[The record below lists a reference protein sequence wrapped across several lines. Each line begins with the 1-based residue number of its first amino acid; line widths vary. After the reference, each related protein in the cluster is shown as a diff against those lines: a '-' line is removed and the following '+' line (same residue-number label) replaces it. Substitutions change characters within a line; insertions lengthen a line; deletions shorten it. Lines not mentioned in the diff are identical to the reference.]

1 MGGTPCL
8 PVQPASWLRLGSA
21 RVLALAHRG
30 MPRRAASSAAATSV
44 AQRHSRAGDTPAPH
58 GSLRLPRPPSGRA
71 PAQGIPLASPYSPLA
86 GCVSALPRTRSRSSL
101 QASTCRPPRAAK
113 VDPPLHP
120 LARLLPRQSAARK
133 RSDTCRETRGLVRS
147 VSRYVTSSPLHS
159 GRPRELPASSRT
171 SFPVRVV
178 KICFLHYCFGL
189 RLFVFFGLLHDFR
202 PPRQLLRLQ
211 FAIFPAKLA
220 LFPTNFPCNKN
231 NFRAHNFTLIVSV

>member
-113 VDPPLHP
+113 VPPLHP

>member
-1 MGGTPCL
+1 MSHVMCYKLHDARECVLPPGNLWKPPASSPPLRVEPPRMGGTPCL
-8 PVQPASWLRLGSA
+8 PVQPASGLRLGSA

-86 GCVSALPRTRSRSSL
+86 GCVSALPAYSL
-101 QASTCRPPRAAK
+101 SLVAACLDVPPSTGGEGGT
-113 VDPPLHP
+113 PLHP

-147 VSRYVTSSPLHS
+147 VSRYVTSSPSHS
-159 GRPRELPASSRT
+159 GRHEELHP
-171 SFPVRVV
+171 
-178 KICFLHYCFGL
+178 
-189 RLFVFFGLLHDFR
+189 LFY
-202 PPRQLLRLQ
+202 
-211 FAIFPAKLA
+211 A
-220 LFPTNFPCNKN
+220 LSLCK
-231 NFRAHNFTLIVSV
+231 

>member
-1 MGGTPCL
+1 MSHVMCYKLHDARECVLPPGNLWKPPASSTPFGSSPRAGDTPCL
-8 PVQPASWLRLGSA
+8 PVQPASGLRLGSA
-21 RVLALAHRG
+21 AYSLSLV
-30 MPRRAASSAAATSV
+30 AASLDV
-44 AQRHSRAGDTPAPH
+44 
-58 GSLRLPRPPSGRA
+58 PPSTG
-71 PAQGIPLASPYSPLA
+71 GE
-86 GCVSALPRTRSRSSL
+86 GGT
-101 QASTCRPPRAAK
+101 
-113 VDPPLHP
+113 PLHP

>member
-1 MGGTPCL
+1 MPTSHVMRYKLHDARECVLPPGNLWKPPASSTPFGSSPRAGDTPCL
-8 PVQPASWLRLGSA
+8 PVQPASGLRLGSA
-21 RVLALAHRG
+21 AYSLSLV
-30 MPRRAASSAAATSV
+30 AASLDV
-44 AQRHSRAGDTPAPH
+44 
-58 GSLRLPRPPSGRA
+58 PPSTG
-71 PAQGIPLASPYSPLA
+71 GE
-86 GCVSALPRTRSRSSL
+86 GGT
-101 QASTCRPPRAAK
+101 
-113 VDPPLHP
+113 PLHP

>member
-1 MGGTPCL
+1 MRPSPWQLMEASGFLDPLRVEPPRMGGTPCL
-8 PVQPASWLRLGSA
+8 PVQPASGLRLGSA

-113 VDPPLHP
+113 VAPPSP
-120 LARLLPRQSAARK
+120 PRAALAAPKCGPQAVRHLQG
-133 RSDTCRETRGLVRS
+133 DT
-147 VSRYVTSSPLHS
+147 
-159 GRPRELPASSRT
+159 RPRPLCLPL
-171 SFPVRVV
+171 
-178 KICFLHYCFGL
+178 CY
-189 RLFVFFGLLHDFR
+189 VF
-202 PPRQLLRLQ
+202 
-211 FAIFPAKLA
+211 AV
-220 LFPTNFPCNKN
+220 T
-231 NFRAHNFTLIVSV
+231 